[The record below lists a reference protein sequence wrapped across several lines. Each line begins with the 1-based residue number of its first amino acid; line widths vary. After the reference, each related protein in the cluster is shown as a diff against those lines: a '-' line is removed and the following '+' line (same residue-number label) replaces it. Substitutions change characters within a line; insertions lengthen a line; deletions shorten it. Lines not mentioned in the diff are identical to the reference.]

1 MDRTELE
8 DILRE
13 ALADVA
19 PNFSLE
25 DDEQGQLVVLLGL
38 TEDPDSEELVP
49 FDAEEDED
57 YDPDTDP
64 LENEDEDE

>member
-25 DDEQGQLVVLLGL
+25 DDEAGQLVVLLGL
-38 TEDPDSEELVP
+38 KEDPDSEELTP
-49 FDAEEDED
+49 FNAEEDED
-57 YDPDTDP
+57 YDPDADP
-64 LENEDEDE
+64 LEDEDEDD

>member
-8 DILRE
+8 EILRE

-25 DDEQGQLVVLLGL
+25 DDGQGQLVVLLGL
-38 TEDPDSEELVP
+38 SEDQDSEELIP
-49 FDAEEDED
+49 FDTEEDKE
-57 YDPDTDP
+57 YDEDTDP
-64 LENEDEDE
+64 LDEEDDED

>member
-25 DDEQGQLVVLLGL
+25 NDESGELVVKLGL
-38 TEDPDSEELVP
+38 KEDPDSEELVP

-57 YDPDTDP
+57 YDEDTDP
-64 LENEDEDE
+64 LEDEDEDD

>member
-19 PNFSLE
+19 PAFSLE
-25 DDEQGQLVVLLGL
+25 DDEHGELVVKLGL
-38 TEDPDSEELVP
+38 SEDPDTEELVP
-49 FDAEEDED
+49 FDTEEDKD
-57 YDPDTDP
+57 YDPDADP
-64 LENEDEDE
+64 LEDEDEDD